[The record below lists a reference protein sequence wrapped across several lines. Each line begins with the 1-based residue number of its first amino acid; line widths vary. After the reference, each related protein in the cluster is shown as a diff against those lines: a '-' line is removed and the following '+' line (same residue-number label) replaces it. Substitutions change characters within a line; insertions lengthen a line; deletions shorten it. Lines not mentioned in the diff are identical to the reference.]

1 MYSRSTYARPAAPIA
16 GAWLTS
22 AWVALADRRGAGL
35 APSVLAMLVA
45 SLVATLLFGAFGAA
59 IYLSVNDEVMLAWFR
74 SGAQAAGLEAGALL
88 GAFVGGHL
96 GVTLAI
102 ARAITP
108 KRG

>member
-1 MYSRSTYARPAAPIA
+1 
-16 GAWLTS
+16 
-22 AWVALADRRGAGL
+22 
-35 APSVLAMLVA
+35 
-45 SLVATLLFGAFGAA
+45 
-59 IYLSVNDEVMLAWFR
+59 VNDEVMLAWFR